1 MVRNGGAVALGVAGV
16 AFAAYP
22 ALRPYVDG
30 PQVWAQPWWVPSHLL
45 GVLGFA
51 LLVPGLVAV
60 RQRLHG
66 TAGEGAARF
75 GVVAAGS
82 GAALVLPYYGAE
94 AFALGRLTGPDAV
107 AVGEAIRM
115 DPWAVTTFA
124 AGLLALA
131 AAGVAVLVA
140 ARRSGGTVPVA
151 AAGVFAAGLVLY
163 LPQFFASPGLRIAH
177 GVLLAAGCLLLAAA
191 TRTRARPA
199 PAPA

>member
-66 TAGEGAARF
+66 TTGERAARVA
-75 GVVAAGS
+75 VVAAGT

-131 AAGVAVLVA
+131 AAGVF
-140 ARRSGGTVPVA
+140 A
-151 AAGVFAAGLVLY
+151 AALVLY
-163 LPQFFASPGLRIAH
+163 LPQFFAAPGVRIAH